1 VRAPRQLLVRR
12 IRKRVCEL
20 RALLSSILAV
30 AIDGGETHAA
40 LANSAASYFVSV
52 APSLETKVA
61 LVIGGGVFPFRLSY
75 A

>member
-1 VRAPRQLLVRR
+1 MN
-12 IRKRVCEL
+12 
-20 RALLSSILAV
+20 
-30 AIDGGETHAA
+30 GGELHVA